1 MQRDAEMRD
10 GIWTID
16 AAGITAFANEP
27 MAVMLGTTVG
37 EMIGKSSFDFV
48 YPEDLEAA
56 RRLFEGKSRGDM
68 SPFEFR
74 IRRTDGT
81 PFWVTVQGTP
91 MRDDAGQ
98 FRGVIGT
105 FRAMRRDGG
114 IKSPGVIA
122 DKKV

>member
-1 MQRDAEMRD
+1 MRD

-27 MAVMLGTTVG
+27 MAAMLGTTVG

-74 IRRTDGT
+74 IRRVDGT

-91 MRDDAGQ
+91 MRDEAGQ
-98 FRGVIGT
+98 FSGVIGT
-105 FRAMRRDGG
+105 FRAMRRDGA
-114 IKSPGVIA
+114 IKSPGVAA
-122 DKKV
+122 DKKA